1 MSKDEVIKIIIE
13 HLRGLFPK
21 DCPNC
26 HRRFESLS
34 DFIVNTVPVGNPE
47 LLDFGTSEVMP
58 EKPLGAVA
66 LSSCGCGA
74 TVALT
79 SESMPLFQYW
89 LVLLWVRSETRRR
102 GIGVTELLNRLRVAI
117 REQVLAEESAR
128 VEGLPPMPVEEPP
141 SWRKDAG
148 AH

>member
-1 MSKDEVIKIIIE
+1 MSKDEVIMIIIE

-26 HRRFESLS
+26 HRRFDSLA
-34 DFIVNTVPVGNPE
+34 DFFANTVPIGNPE
-47 LLDFGTSEVMP
+47 LLDFGASEVMP

-89 LVLLWVRSETRRR
+89 SVLLWVRSETRRPSM
-102 GIGVTELLNRLRVAI
+102 GVTELLNRLRVAI
-117 REQVLAEESAR
+117 REQVLAEEAAR
-128 VEGLPPMPVEEPP
+128 MEGFPPMPIPEPP
-141 SWRKDAG
+141 SLRKDAG
-148 AH
+148 AR

>member
-1 MSKDEVIKIIIE
+1 MNEDEVIKIIIG

-21 DCPNC
+21 DCTNC
-26 HRRFESLS
+26 QRRFNSLA
-34 DFIVNTVPVGNPE
+34 DFFANTEPMGNPV
-47 LLDFGTSEVMP
+47 LRDFEAGDRLP

-89 LVLLWVRSETRRR
+89 SVLLWVRSETRRR
-102 GIGVTELLNRLRVAI
+102 SVSVTVLLNRLRVEI
-117 REQVLAEESAR
+117 RERVLAEEAAR
-128 VEGLPPMPVEEPP
+128 VESLQVMPIEGPPR
-141 SWRKDAG
+141 WRKDAG
-148 AH
+148 AP